1 VIKEFSRSVRARM
14 VVFGTLVIIAFLL
27 IAGFTF
33 DKALRQSRIR
43 ELQRSAVQQLDT
55 TCDLVSKTDVPHPLP
70 SPRDSLLLIQMID
83 PANRV
88 VSSSANVMDM
98 DRPFVDPTEF
108 PTSTT
113 VKATWRTNIDGGRYL
128 LIGRLASA
136 QVDAPSIYVAA
147 PLSDVDRL
155 SNSLRRQL
163 LWWSP
168 AFLAATA
175 LGLWLVVGRSLRPV
189 DRMRQQVDLIE
200 ASDLT
205 ARVAEPRSRD
215 EVGKLAATM
224 NQMLGRLQRSADNQ
238 GRFVSDASHEL
249 RTPLAVMRTRLEVG
263 LRNPDSTDWPNT
275 AKRVLDQNIRMERL
289 VANLLT
295 LAKGG
300 AAEVRNEAVD
310 LDECVRSEVTNQR
323 DLGSRLTFDLSR
335 LSAGRVAGDSDQIT
349 RVVQNLLDNATKYA
363 RERIHVSLSTHEAWV
378 QLEVEDDGPGI
389 SAEERERVF
398 DRFTRLDTSR
408 ALVSGGTGLGL
419 AIARDVVVRHGGTIE
434 FVEPGALGGA
444 RAVVRL
450 PVLIS

>member
-1 VIKEFSRSVRARM
+1 MKNVSLSIRARM
-14 VVFGTLVIIAFLL
+14 VVFGTFVIVAFLL
-27 IAGFTF
+27 IAGVTF

-43 ELQRSAVQQLDT
+43 ELQRAAVEQLDT

-83 PANRV
+83 PSRQV

-108 PTSTT
+108 PATNT
-113 VKATWRTNIDGGRYL
+113 VKGTWRTNIDGGRYL
-128 LIGRLASA
+128 LVGRLASA
-136 QVDAPSIYVAA
+136 QADAPSIYVAA

-168 AFLAATA
+168 AFLLATA
-175 LGLWLVVGRSLRPV
+175 LGLWLIVGRALRPV
-189 DRMRQQVDLIE
+189 DQMRQQVDRIE

-205 ARVAEPRSRD
+205 ARVAEPGSRD

-224 NQMLGRLQRSADNQ
+224 NQMLGRLQESSDRQ

-263 LRNPDSTDWPNT
+263 LRHPDSTDWPNT

-300 AAEVRNEAVD
+300 ATEARSESVD
-310 LDECVRSEVTNQR
+310 LDECIRSEVTNQR
-323 DLGSRLTFDLSR
+323 DLGSRIAFDLSR
-335 LSAGRVAGDSDQIT
+335 VSAGRVFGDPDQLT
-349 RVVQNLLDNATKYA
+349 RVVQNLLDNAAKYA
-363 RERIHVSLSTHEAWV
+363 RERIQVSLSTDENWV
-378 QLEVEDDGPGI
+378 QLAVEDDGPGI

-419 AIARDVVVRHGGTIE
+419 AIARDIAVRHGGTIK
-434 FVEPGALGGA
+434 FVEPTTLGGA
-444 RAVVRL
+444 RALVRL
-450 PVLIS
+450 PIEK